1 MSRENEIMFAFWK
14 KNESGLPGPKEIPN
28 TVYRDI
34 VTKLGGDPDKTS
46 ALKAV
51 IRPREGEKDTFEVR
65 VFDKDHATS
74 LKIAVKDYHSL
85 TEHPELIL
93 YEGWYNKMAQTG
105 IEKRR

>member
-1 MSRENEIMFAFWK
+1 MSREDEIMFAFWK
-14 KNESGLPGPKEIPN
+14 KNESGLSGPKELPN
-28 TVYRDI
+28 AVYRDI

-51 IRPREGEKDTFEVR
+51 IRPKEGEKDTFDVR
-65 VFDKDHATS
+65 VFDKDHAAS
-74 LKIAVKDYHSL
+74 LKIAVKDYNSL

-105 IEKRR
+105 IKKRR